1 MGLAGLV
8 RLEAEAKNSS
18 EKERM
23 REVRG
28 AEMRSVD
35 VSVGCGK
42 LVCMKLSRGGLR
54 RGEMERRGEEGGLPM
69 HVVPKMLSIWSGGME
84 SVGWD

>member
-1 MGLAGLV
+1 MGFAGLM

-28 AEMRSVD
+28 PATRSVR
-35 VSVGCGK
+35 VSDDPGK
-42 LVCMKLSRGGLR
+42 LVCAGLSTR
-54 RGEMERRGEEGGLPM
+54 ERQE
-69 HVVPKMLSIWSGGME
+69 W
-84 SVGWD
+84 

>member
-1 MGLAGLV
+1 MTQSGGERLCRRVSQPSYQAPVSMKWPGRRIGFAGLM

-28 AEMRSVD
+28 AATRSTYGSLAMVLLG
-35 VSVGCGK
+35 S
-42 LVCMKLSRGGLR
+42 
-54 RGEMERRGEEGGLPM
+54 
-69 HVVPKMLSIWSGGME
+69 
-84 SVGWD
+84 

>member
-1 MGLAGLV
+1 MGFAGLM

-28 AEMRSVD
+28 EEMRSAV
-35 VSVGCGK
+35 VSNSFGQ
-42 LVCMKLSRGGLR
+42 LVCRGL
-54 RGEMERRGEEGGLPM
+54 
-69 HVVPKMLSIWSGGME
+69 
-84 SVGWD
+84 